1 MVKSKRIWLWW
12 LMLGCGLLCTVILLG
27 GRISAEVNDKQVAA
41 AVYAEDVFALA
52 DESGLSRE
60 VWLRALSDAGVEYLI
75 IPLRLESQAKPQDPI
90 DPAVLSAFSSVI
102 AGSSHPAESNTPFF
116 LPDPAWPLEVDS
128 VPLALVEDFARS
140 AVTEPADFDWDGWDG
155 ALVKTLW
162 MFDDYRCRYTDEL
175 GGQEIENLLFRA
187 TAERG
192 MRLLILR
199 PFAYEDGTPVL
210 DPAVYGEVLGGLE
223 KRLAVMGI
231 SFGEGFSAMDAPAF
245 RPLLSC
251 GAGLLAAAL
260 WIALL
265 MKLPLP
271 AKAEWLLCLLAIAVL
286 GGGFALMPDFALR
299 ATMLLCAL
307 IFPLWT
313 AWAIYRLAAGGFP
326 ALQNRP
332 APVAYLISL
341 GAVVLWSTLGGLAVS
356 ALMSRRIYLMGG
368 AIFSGVKVSQF
379 LPLGVCFAL
388 LALLTARTMRPI
400 FSKNRI
406 LPLAAT
412 AVALGVLAWLLV
424 LYSGDGNH
432 LPGPENAIRDWMEL
446 HVYAR
451 PRNKE
456 LFFAVP
462 AIGCLVLACRGKEPF
477 LILPLGIAACLESAS
492 IVNTFCHA
500 VAPLSLSLAR
510 TLLAAGMGLP
520 LGFLCMAILWL
531 AMKKKTS
538 SPPEA

>member
-1 MVKSKRIWLWW
+1 MAAQKKFRRIPLWW
-12 LMLGCGLLCTVILLG
+12 LMLACGLLCSVLLLA
-27 GRISAEVNDKQVAA
+27 GRIAAEADDDRVGAA
-41 AVYAEDVFALA
+41 LYLADVEALA
-52 DESGLSRE
+52 AQSGLPLE
-60 VWLRALSDAGVEYLI
+60 QWLTALSQAGVEYLI
-75 IPLRLESQAKPQDPI
+75 P
-90 DPAVLSAFSSVI
+90 SARHLASPEHRPELAPFSLGVE
-102 AGSSHPAESNTPFF
+102 GNEPAEHAAFR
-116 LPDPAWPLEVDS
+116 LPSSASPLARDS

-155 ALVKTLW
+155 PLVKTLW
-162 MFDDYRCRYTDEL
+162 MFDDYRCRCTDEL

-223 KRLAVMGI
+223 ERLAVMGI
-231 SFGEGFSAMDAPAF
+231 SFGEGFSPMAAPSF

-271 AKAEWLLCLLAIAVL
+271 QKAEWLLCLLAIAIL
-286 GGGFALMPDFALR
+286 AGGFLLMPDFALR

-313 AWAIYRLAAGGFP
+313 AWALYHLADGGFP
-326 ALQNRP
+326 ALQKRP
-332 APVAYLISL
+332 APLAYLMAL
-341 GAVVLWSTLGGLAVS
+341 AAVAAWSIAGGLAVS

-379 LPLGVCFAL
+379 LPLAVCLVL
-388 LALLTARTMRPI
+388 LILLIRRSMRPI
-400 FSKNRI
+400 LSRERL

-412 AVALGVLAWLLV
+412 AAAIAVMAWLLL

-446 HVYAR
+446 HLFAR

-462 AIGCLVLACRGKEPF
+462 ALGCFLLAARRKEPF
-477 LILPLGIAACLESAS
+477 LTLPLGVAACLESAS
-492 IVNTFCHA
+492 IVNTFCHG

-510 TLLAAGMGLP
+510 TLLAAGLGLP
-520 LGFLCMAILWL
+520 LGLVCMAILWL
-531 AMKKKTS
+531 PLGRKSKK
-538 SPPEA
+538 PEA

>member
-1 MVKSKRIWLWW
+1 MVKYKRIWLWW
-12 LMLGCGLLCTVILLG
+12 LMLGCGLLCTVILLA
-27 GRISAEVNDKQVAA
+27 GRICAEADDKQVSAA
-41 AVYAEDVFALA
+41 AYLADVESLA
-52 DESGLSRE
+52 DESGLPLER
-60 VWLRALSDAGVEYLI
+60 WLSALSEAGVEHLI
-75 IPLRLESQAKPQDPI
+75 
-90 DPAVLSAFSSVI
+90 LSPELLASSE
-102 AGSSHPAESNTPFF
+102 HRPELTPFSLAVEGNEPF
-116 LPDPAWPLEVDS
+116 DGAAFRLPSADSPLAADG
-128 VPLALVEDFARS
+128 VPVALVENFARA
-140 AVTEPADFDWDGWDG
+140 AVTEPANFDWDSWDG
-155 ALVKTLW
+155 PLVKTLW

-199 PFAYEDGTPVL
+199 PFAYENGDPVL
-210 DPAVYGEVLGGLE
+210 DPAVYGEVLDALE
-223 KRLAVMGI
+223 RRLAVMGI
-231 SFGEGFSAMDAPAF
+231 SFGEGFSAMEAPAF

-265 MKLPLP
+265 MKLRLP
-271 AKAEWLLCLLAIAVL
+271 AGAEWALCLLAIAIL
-286 GGGFALMPDFALR
+286 GGGFALMPDFSLR

-313 AWAIYRLAAGGFP
+313 AWAIYRLAAGGFTS
-326 ALQNRP
+326 LRSRP
-332 APVAYLISL
+332 AALVYLIAL

-379 LPLGVCFAL
+379 LPLVVCFVL
-388 LALLTARTMRPI
+388 LALLAARTMRPL
-400 FSKNRI
+400 FSKDRI

-412 AVALGVLAWLLV
+412 AVALGVLAWLLA

-462 AIGCLVLACRGKEPF
+462 AIGCFILACRRKNPF

-520 LGFLCMAILWL
+520 LGLLCMAILWL